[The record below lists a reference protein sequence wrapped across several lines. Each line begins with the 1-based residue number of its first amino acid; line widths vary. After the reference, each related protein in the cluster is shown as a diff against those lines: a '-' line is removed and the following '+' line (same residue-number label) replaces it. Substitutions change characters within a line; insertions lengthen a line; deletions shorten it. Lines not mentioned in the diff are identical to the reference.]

1 MHSYLQYPVYLGK
14 NSRLNHEILGIF
26 SKSLNQLVVGI
37 INNIFEDHFGCNTI
51 NYFTT
56 LEDQIV
62 EQFYL
67 ARLIQFESFFSYKKW
82 GNPY

>member
-1 MHSYLQYPVYLGK
+1 MSIEICKK
-14 NSRLNHEILGIF
+14 NASRRDQQDLITG
-26 SKSLNQLVVGI
+26 NQLVVGI

-56 LEDQIV
+56 SEDQIV

>member
-1 MHSYLQYPVYLGK
+1 MNRKLKITIENCKTTRSNKWKLIGGIVY
-14 NSRLNHEILGIF
+14 I
-26 SKSLNQLVVGI
+26 
-37 INNIFEDHFGCNTI
+37 IFEDDFCCITMKH
-51 NYFTT
+51 FTT